1 MNKFPIKIF
10 KDSRLF
16 FEGYFSVLNN
26 FLQNKNLNKLIN
38 ISNEIYR
45 KIINKKKIFICGNGG
60 SGSIADHF
68 LCDFMKGVSS
78 DTYFKPKIISLN
90 SNPSLLSAIA
100 NDLGYDK
107 IFEFQLDNLAK
118 AGDLIVLLSCS
129 GNSKNIIRAI
139 KLGKKK
145 KVKIIG
151 FTGFQGGY
159 LKKNSDI
166 NFHVNISNYG
176 IVEDIF
182 QITMH
187 CMSQFIRQKYLKNK
201 KIKKNKF
208 F

>member
-10 KDSRLF
+10 NESRLF
-16 FEGYFSVLNN
+16 FESYFSVLNN

-129 GNSKNIIRAI
+129 GNSKNIIRVI
-139 KLGKKK
+139 KLAKKK

>member
-1 MNKFPIKIF
+1 MNKFPTKIF
-10 KDSRLF
+10 KEPRLF
-16 FEGYFSVLNN
+16 FESYFSVLNN
-26 FLQNKNLNKLIN
+26 FLQNNNLNKLIS
-38 ISNEIYR
+38 ISNEIHR

-68 LCDFMKGVSS
+68 LCDFMKGVSF
-78 DTYFKPKIISLN
+78 DTNFKPIIISLN

-107 IFEFQLDNLAK
+107 IFEFQLGNLAK
-118 AGDLIVLLSCS
+118 TGDLIVLLSCS
-129 GNSKNIIRAI
+129 GNSKNIIKVI
-139 KLGKKK
+139 KLAKKK

-176 IVEDIF
+176 IVEDVF

>member
-10 KDSRLF
+10 NESRLF
-16 FEGYFSVLNN
+16 FESYFSVLNN

-107 IFEFQLDNLAK
+107 IFEFQLDNLAN

-129 GNSKNIIRAI
+129 GNSKNIIRVI
-139 KLGKKK
+139 KLAKKK

>member
-10 KDSRLF
+10 NESRLF
-16 FEGYFSVLNN
+16 FESYFSVLNN

-129 GNSKNIIRAI
+129 GNSKNIIRVI
-139 KLGKKK
+139 KLAKKK

-201 KIKKNKF
+201 VGTKEN
-208 F
+208 

>member
-10 KDSRLF
+10 KESRLF
-16 FEGYFSVLNN
+16 FESYFSVLIN

-129 GNSKNIIRAI
+129 GNSKNIIRVI
-139 KLGKKK
+139 KLAKKK
-145 KVKIIG
+145 KIKIIG

-159 LKKNSDI
+159 LKNNSDI

-201 KIKKNKF
+201 KINKNKF

>member
-10 KDSRLF
+10 KESRLF
-16 FEGYFSVLNN
+16 FESYFSVLNN
-26 FLQNKNLNKLIN
+26 FLQNKNLNTLVN
-38 ISNEIYR
+38 ISNEIHK

-129 GNSKNIIRAI
+129 GNSKNIIRVI
-139 KLGKKK
+139 KLAKKK

-151 FTGFQGGY
+151 FTGFRGGY

-176 IVEDIF
+176 IVEDVF

-187 CMSQFIRQKYLKNK
+187 CLSQFIRQKYLKNK
-201 KIKKNKF
+201 IIKKNKF

>member
-10 KDSRLF
+10 KESRLF
-16 FEGYFSVLNN
+16 FESYFSVLNN

-129 GNSKNIIRAI
+129 GNSKNIIRVI
-139 KLGKKK
+139 KLAKKK
-145 KVKIIG
+145 KIKIIG

-201 KIKKNKF
+201 KINKNKF

>member
-1 MNKFPIKIF
+1 MNKFPINIF
-10 KDSRLF
+10 KESRLF
-16 FEGYFSVLNN
+16 FESYFSVLNN
-26 FLQNKNLNKLIN
+26 FLQNKNLNTLVN
-38 ISNEIYR
+38 ISNEIHK

-129 GNSKNIIRAI
+129 GNSKNIIRVI
-139 KLGKKK
+139 KLAKKK

-151 FTGFQGGY
+151 FTGFRGGY

-176 IVEDIF
+176 IVEDVF

-187 CMSQFIRQKYLKNK
+187 CLSQFIRQKYLKNK
-201 KIKKNKF
+201 IIKKNKF

>member
-10 KDSRLF
+10 NESRPF
-16 FEGYFSVLNN
+16 FESYFSVLNN